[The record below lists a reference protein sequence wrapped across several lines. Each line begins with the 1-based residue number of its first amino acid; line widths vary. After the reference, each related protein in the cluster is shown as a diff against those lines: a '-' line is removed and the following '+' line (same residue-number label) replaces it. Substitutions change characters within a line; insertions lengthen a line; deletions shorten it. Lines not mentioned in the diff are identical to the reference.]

1 MDRERLQKQ
10 LNFIVEVDKMKTI
23 LRQSVIIDKSKREN
37 DAEHSWH
44 LALMAMIL
52 SEYAYSP
59 KVDINR
65 AIRMAIVHDLVE
77 VYAGDTFA
85 YDEKANEDKL
95 EREEAS
101 AVKLFGILPEDQGKE
116 MYLLWKEFDTM
127 ETPDS
132 IYAAALDRLQPFIL
146 NYNTQG
152 HTWAL
157 SDVTSSK
164 IYQRLAKVKEGL
176 PELWEVVEYMIQDS
190 IDKGYIKG

>member
-1 MDRERLQKQ
+1 MDKERFKKQ
-10 LNFIVEVDKMKTI
+10 FDFIVEVDKMKTI
-23 LRQSVIIDKSKREN
+23 LRKSVIIDKSKREN

-52 SEYAYSP
+52 WEYAYSP

-65 AIRMAIVHDLVE
+65 VIRMAIVHDLVE

-95 EREEAS
+95 EREEA
-101 AVKLFGILPEDQGKE
+101 AADKLFGILPEDQGKD
-116 MYLLWKEFDTM
+116 MYLLWKEFDAM

-146 NYNTQG
+146 NYYTQG
-152 HTWAL
+152 HTWQL
-157 SDVTSSK
+157 GHITSSK
-164 IYQRLAKVKEGL
+164 VYQRLAKVKEGL
-176 PELWEVVEYMIQDS
+176 PELWEMVEYMIQDS
-190 IDKGYIKG
+190 IDKGYLIK